1 MRTSRGSN
9 MAGLLAAASLMAMAS
24 SNMAMASSNMPLLE
38 AGATTTRRRYYQPS
52 MKTAQDR
59 EIAAWNEAVEAKRL
73 AKKTRS

>member
-9 MAGLLAAASLMAMAS
+9 MAGLLAAASLMAT
-24 SNMAMASSNMPLLE
+24 ASSNMPLLE

-52 MKTAQDR
+52 MKTAQDS
-59 EIAAWNEAVEAKRL
+59 EIADWNEAVEAKRL